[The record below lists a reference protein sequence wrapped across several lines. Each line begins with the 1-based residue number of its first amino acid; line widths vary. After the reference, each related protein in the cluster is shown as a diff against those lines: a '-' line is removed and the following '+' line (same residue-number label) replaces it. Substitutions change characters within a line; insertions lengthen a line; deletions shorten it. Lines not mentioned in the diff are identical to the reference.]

1 MPVTP
6 NKKFEVIQRRQKVA
20 DFYVQGWTQTAIA
33 AEVDVSQPT
42 ICEDLQQIRQQ
53 WKESAVRDFD
63 EARDIQLQ
71 KLDRLER
78 EAWERSQKPTQSSV
92 ISGRGGNKSER
103 RSLKNQHGDPST
115 NSTRSR
121 PDLSQRL
128 SIPHATLQ
136 YWRRKGWVHARQL
149 RPDGGRWIFWA
160 DADELERL
168 RRLRACPLSRNP
180 YGQPYPADLMTPKPR
195 ATVQ

>member
-6 NKKFEVIQRRQKVA
+6 NKKIEVIQRRQKVA

-42 ICEDLQQIRQQ
+42 ICEDLQQILHQ
-53 WKESAVRDFD
+53 WKESAVRDYD

-115 NSTRSR
+115 DSTRSR

-136 YWRRKGWVHARQL
+136 
-149 RPDGGRWIFWA
+149 
-160 DADELERL
+160 
-168 RRLRACPLSRNP
+168 
-180 YGQPYPADLMTPKPR
+180 
-195 ATVQ
+195 